1 MSLSFSICLLGY
13 KLNINLDMGRL
24 EQMTKEDYVAVSS
37 FLGEKIRLLHSLP
50 LPATLSRR
58 TWTQKTTRLVG
69 KEPTCVADAVIANG
83 QQHDPAKHQPD
94 PPEARDG
101 HPKCYKSGM
110 KMAYCEVDTEW
121 QYFVGLMKEQR
132 ANLMERFEDW

>member
-1 MSLSFSICLLGY
+1 MYSLFL
-13 KLNINLDMGRL
+13 R
-24 EQMTKEDYVAVSS
+24 SS
-37 FLGEKIRLLHSLP
+37 
-50 LPATLSRR
+50 
-58 TWTQKTTRLVG
+58 QKTTRLVG
-69 KEPTCVADAVIANG
+69 KEPTCVADVVIANG

-110 KMAYCEVDTEW
+110 KMAYCEVETEW